1 METRWGEHVRV
12 VGSHEKLG
20 CWDPRKGIPLETSE
34 ETYPTWSGSVE
45 LDLQGFN
52 YKFVVVAPCG
62 AVTWEP
68 GEDRSFLF
76 FQPSAMPV
84 ELLSPAPKPQ
94 PRMCRRGSYLPAPEV
109 ELPTLLAQPTSPPSS
124 PKKADAPAIEWEALT
139 PLEQL
144 GVGQYGVV
152 KLVKDGKDNLFAW
165 KSQATETA
173 KKRCWKAELTALKVC
188 GSAFIVQMKDS

>member
-68 GEDRSFLF
+68 GGGQER
-76 FQPSAMPV
+76 PV
-84 ELLSPAPKPQ
+84 L
-94 PRMCRRGSYLPAPEV
+94 
-109 ELPTLLAQPTSPPSS
+109 
-124 PKKADAPAIEWEALT
+124 
-139 PLEQL
+139 
-144 GVGQYGVV
+144 
-152 KLVKDGKDNLFAW
+152 
-165 KSQATETA
+165 
-173 KKRCWKAELTALKVC
+173 
-188 GSAFIVQMKDS
+188 SAFGHACGALVTCTQAAASDVPPRVVPPGT

>member
-1 METRWGEHVRV
+1 MPCSHLLALESGALCAKMALWREIMAQPHRHWGWTLRTHHVANRRFPTAFRLLRAHAVAWCRIAFNVSMETRWGEHVRV

-94 PRMCRRGSYLPAPEV
+94 PRMC
-109 ELPTLLAQPTSPPSS
+109 PPR
-124 PKKADAPAIEWEALT
+124 
-139 PLEQL
+139 
-144 GVGQYGVV
+144 VV
-152 KLVKDGKDNLFAW
+152 PPG
-165 KSQATETA
+165 T
-173 KKRCWKAELTALKVC
+173 
-188 GSAFIVQMKDS
+188 